1 MIDKGIVEGIKSG
14 DKASFESMIDICL
27 EQCLLLAIRISG
39 NKADAE
45 DIVQETFI
53 KVWEKRSSIRQAESF
68 IPWIRKIVVNRSYD
82 YLRSKKRSREF
93 IDRVEYIN
101 EGLISSDSADRIVAE
116 KEVLSLLEWIGGNLS
131 PKQRVVFVL
140 SEIEG
145 MSYKEISK
153 ITGLTGSSVKSNCYH
168 AREKVKMIFE
178 KAERR
183 EDGKL

>member
-1 MIDKGIVEGIKSG
+1 LIDKGIIEGIKSG
-14 DKASFESMIDICL
+14 DTASFGRMIDICL

-45 DIVQETFI
+45 DIVQEAFI

-82 YLRSKKRSREF
+82 YLRAKKRNIEL
-93 IDRVEYIN
+93 IDKIEYIN
-101 EGLISSDSADRIVAE
+101 MELISSDSADRIVAE
-116 KEVLSLLEWIGGNLS
+116 EVINLLEWIGGKLS

-145 MSYKEISK
+145 ISYKEISK
-153 ITGLTGSSVKSNCYH
+153 ITGLAGSSVKSNCYH